1 MNPRK
6 RSEIRAERI
15 GQSIGQIDNIQKA
28 VELAAGATDEDL
40 DRDGTRGIATRL
52 DDIEDT
58 QQEILD
64 RLERL
69 EE

>member
-1 MNPRK
+1 MKPAPQR
-6 RSEIRAERI
+6 IQERE
-15 GQSIGQIDNIQKA
+15 QELNDARQRVESL
-28 VELAAGATDEDL
+28 ELAAGATDEDL
-40 DRDGTRGIATRL
+40 DRDGVRGIATRL

>member
-1 MNPRK
+1 MKPAPQRIQEREQELNDARQ
-6 RSEIRAERI
+6 RVESLERAT
-15 GQSIGQIDNIQKA
+15 
-28 VELAAGATDEDL
+28 GATDEDL